1 MATQTGT
8 EAAEDGGARGAI
20 LEATERLLQDETL
33 DELSVAQIL
42 DAAGLSRATFYFY
55 FASKDDAF
63 VALLTA
69 FMEGHVPRFEAI
81 MQDAARRRSPEDL
94 RADVVAWL
102 TIEPPY
108 DVIVRGA
115 IEEWPR
121 RPELREV
128 YLAGQRRLT
137 KALAK
142 AIDQD
147 RRAGVAVPS
156 LPSGQLASAWMWTME
171 RAWYEAA
178 SHEQDPS
185 PLRDALATTL
195 VAAVYGRTA
204 P

>member
-1 MATQTGT
+1 MTSAQTGP
-8 EAAEDGGARGAI
+8 EPAEDGGARGAI

-42 DAAGLSRATFYFY
+42 EAAGLSRATFYFY

-69 FMEGHVPRFEAI
+69 FMEDFVPRFEAI
-81 MQDAARRRSPEDL
+81 MGDVERRRSVEHL
-94 RADVVAWL
+94 RADIVAWL
-102 TIEPPY
+102 TIEAPHA
-108 DVIVRGA
+108 VIVRGA

-128 YLAGQRRLT
+128 YLAGQQRLT

-156 LPSGQLASAWMWTME
+156 LPSGQLASAWLWTME
-171 RAWYEAA
+171 RTWYEATTHA
-178 SHEQDPS
+178 QDPS
-185 PLRDALATTL
+185 ALRDAVAATL
-195 VAAVYGRTA
+195 VAAVYGH
-204 P
+204 